1 MAVCVRLTLL
11 VYRRSEET
19 KLGWYFGIEGLFL
32 GRFTRLVVGSVLCCY
47 AAMSASGTWAV
58 AKSSDFEVYS
68 EAGAERARAALA
80 WFEDLKSF
88 FDQTAVVKGSAHLKG
103 RHLIR
108 VIGFSSQREY
118 NLYRLRATADAYY
131 LGAED
136 GDYIVMPALEP
147 EKFGVAAHE
156 YAHSVLHASGLQLPA
171 WLEEG
176 LAEVF
181 STVRIT
187 NRSCEFG
194 GPLPMRMDT
203 LRRHA
208 WLPLEKLFAAQPDSA
223 LRQTRDGTAIFYAE
237 SWALTD
243 MLMSSPEYALHSNN
257 LIGALN
263 GGLSSSQAFVRVY
276 GNPLATV
283 LSNLR
288 DWVRQGMSQRKTHL
302 WTLPAKFDVTVT
314 DLSSLQ
320 SSMLMAE
327 LVLASGEWNRAQ
339 ARYLDLLRQ
348 SPDHPDILAGLG
360 VVALRKGDIRGAAEW
375 WRKAMDHGERD
386 PTLCYRYAVLADGSG
401 LPVAEIKRALERAIA
416 LRPDFADARY
426 RLAILESNAGEFE
439 QVAAQLKQ
447 ITNPAPGRAFGY
459 WSTLAYALS
468 ELGQREEAENAAR
481 QAMKYAATDSDRAHA
496 AQLAY
501 VARTDLHV
509 QYARDANGNLQLVTT
524 RAPHGTADW
533 NPFIEQGDHIQHG
546 EGLLRGVQ
554 CEGGRLTGFVVETAH
569 EPLTLTVPDPTHV
582 LMRNGPPE
590 FSCGPQ
596 KARHV
601 KFDYAAGTGGGGI
614 LRGME
619 FQ

>member
-1 MAVCVRLTLL
+1 M
-11 VYRRSEET
+11 
-19 KLGWYFGIEGLFL
+19 

-47 AAMSASGTWAV
+47 AALSASGAWAV
-58 AKSSDFEVYS
+58 AKSSNFEVYS
-68 EAGAERARAALA
+68 ESGTERARAALA
-80 WFEDLKSF
+80 WFENLKSF
-88 FDQTAVVKGSAHLKG
+88 FDQSAVIQGSAHLKD
-103 RHLIR
+103 RRLIR

-156 YAHSVLHASGLQLPA
+156 YAHSVLHASGLQLPP
-171 WLEEG
+171 WLDEG

-187 NRSCEFG
+187 SRSCEFG
-194 GPLPMRMDT
+194 GALAMRMDT
-203 LRRHA
+203 LRRRA
-208 WLPLEKLFAAQPDSA
+208 WVPLDTLIAAKPDSA

-243 MLMSSPEYALHSNN
+243 MLMSSPEYAAHSNK
-257 LIGALN
+257 LIAALN
-263 GGLSSSQAFVRVY
+263 GGLSTSQAFVKVY
-276 GNPLATV
+276 GRSLTAV
-283 LSNLR
+283 FGDLR
-288 DWVRQGMSQRKTHL
+288 DWVRQGMSQRKMVL
-302 WTLPAKFDVTVT
+302 WTLPGKFDVSVT

-327 LVLASGEWNRAQ
+327 LLLASGEWNRAQ
-339 ARYLDLLRQ
+339 ARYLDLLQ
-348 SPDHPDILAGLG
+348 QWPDNPDILAGLG
-360 VVALRKGDIRGAAEW
+360 VVALRKGDRRGAAEW

-401 LPVAEIKRALERAIA
+401 LPTAEIKRALERAIA
-416 LRPDFADARY
+416 LKPDFTDARY
-426 RLAILESNAGEFE
+426 RLALLENNAGEFE
-439 QVAAQLKQ
+439 QAAAQLKQ
-447 ITNPAPGRAFGY
+447 MTNPAPGRAFGY

-481 QAMKYAATDSDRAHA
+481 QAMKYAATDADRAHA

-501 VARTDLHV
+501 IARTDLHV

-533 NPFIEQGDHIQHG
+533 NPFIEQGDRILHA

-554 CEGGRLTGFVVETAH
+554 CESGKLTGFIVETPK
-569 EPLTLTVPDPTHV
+569 ESLTLSVPDPTHV
-582 LMRNGPPE
+582 LMRNSPPE
-590 FSCGPQ
+590 FNCGPQ

-601 KFDYAAGTGGGGI
+601 KADYAAGAGGVGV